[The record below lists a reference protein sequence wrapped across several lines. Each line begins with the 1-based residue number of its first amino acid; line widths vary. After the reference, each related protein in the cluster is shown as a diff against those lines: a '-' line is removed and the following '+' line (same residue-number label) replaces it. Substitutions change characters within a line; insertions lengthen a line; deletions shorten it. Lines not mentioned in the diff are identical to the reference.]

1 MSGST
6 TLHDMNFQMMM
17 ISLNS
22 SCRYKTISV
31 SRVLGNTKDTIVT
44 VVLVSS
50 LIRISWKVLDSA
62 LVSNTKLE
70 LAKKI
75 AGNCLS
81 QLSVRF
87 IAFYLLQFSSQE
99 FNLIEI

>member
-1 MSGST
+1 M
-6 TLHDMNFQMMM
+6 
-17 ISLNS
+17 
-22 SCRYKTISV
+22 
-31 SRVLGNTKDTIVT
+31 LGNTKDTIVT

-75 AGNCLS
+75 AGNGLS